1 MTDAKFRPR
10 EKCIPYNERGVLIVY
25 KSKMLTNE
33 EHDVLWRGA
42 AISIS
47 NLNSAME
54 NVATASRQQAA
65 VEVMKE
71 LYALGA
77 VTKDEYVKG
86 LKLILHKC
94 GYELASE

>member
-1 MTDAKFRPR
+1 M
-10 EKCIPYNERGVLIVY
+10 Y

-33 EHDVLWRGA
+33 EHDVLWRSA

-47 NLNSAME
+47 NLNSTME
-54 NVATASRQQAA
+54 TVATANRQQAA
-65 VEVMKE
+65 IEVMKE

-94 GYELASE
+94 GYELDSK

>member
-1 MTDAKFRPR
+1 M
-10 EKCIPYNERGVLIVY
+10 Y

-47 NLNSAME
+47 NLNSTMGA
-54 NVATASRQQAA
+54 VATASRQQAA
-65 VEVMKE
+65 VIAMKE

-77 VTKDEYVKG
+77 VTEDEYADG

-94 GYELASE
+94 GYELEIN